1 MNMYAMLVQKAFMD
15 ADKDN
20 SGYIDRYELKDVLC
34 KMAKD
39 LKLPTVT
46 DDDVNRYLAKLDID
60 GNGVITIDEFGK
72 LFQEMIATKRSK
84 TI

>member
-1 MNMYAMLVQKAFMD
+1 
-15 ADKDN
+15 
-20 SGYIDRYELKDVLC
+20 
-34 KMAKD
+34 MAKD
-39 LKLPTVT
+39 LKLPMVT

>member
-39 LKLPTVT
+39 LKLPMVT
-46 DDDVNRYLAKLDID
+46 NDDVNRYLAKLDID

>member
-1 MNMYAMLVQKAFMD
+1 MQYQSKRHLWMPTKIIVDIQ
-15 ADKDN
+15 
-20 SGYIDRYELKDVLC
+20 IDRYELKDVLC

-39 LKLPTVT
+39 LKLPMVT